1 MKKLTRILAL
11 TLCCLLAAG
20 LAACGETP
28 APTPDPDP
36 DPGAAIGGNT
46 QIPNPRVPYEND
58 EFPDFKLAGYPDR
71 DGGYPDRDGMKP
83 TGFYLIG
90 GTIGEIS
97 YETATLRCAADTGE
111 GEDLSGVYYPD
122 AEESELSVAH
132 SYGGIITVTVKEHS
146 EGTVALW
153 KSCAGDFDYS
163 LWLPGQTGD
172 AAKALVMEFAAG
184 VYAVKPGV
192 ETPIGHVAG
201 TEKELTRWREVIR
214 AENIAKVMALD
225 YTMTEPVELTP
236 EKAGQLI
243 GLLAESADR
252 LTVYEKLPNPATGG
266 ALRLTAYD
274 MEGNTLFTVCED
286 GRLVVTFG
294 NEMTNYVFNVGA
306 CGLDGKFTLD

>member
-11 TLCCLLAAG
+11 TLCCLLAVG
-20 LAACGETP
+20 LTACGKKP
-28 APTPDPDP
+28 APTPDPSDET
-36 DPGAAIGGNT
+36 GGNT
-46 QIPNPRVPYEND
+46 QIPNPMVAYED
-58 EFPDFKLAGYPDR
+58 AEFPDFSLT
-71 DGGYPDRDGMKP
+71 GYPDRDGMKP
-83 TGFYLIG
+83 TGFCLIG

-122 AEESELSVAH
+122 AEESELSVGH
-132 SYGGIITVTVKEHS
+132 SYCNGIITVTVKEHS

-153 KSCAGDFDYS
+153 KSCEGDFVYS

-172 AAKALVMEFAAG
+172 DAKALVREFAAG

-201 TEKELTRWREVIR
+201 TEKDLARWREVIR
-214 AENIAKVMALD
+214 AGNIAKVMARD
-225 YTMTEPVELTP
+225 HTMTEPVELTP

-252 LTVYEKLPNPATGG
+252 LTVYERLPNPATGG
-266 ALRLTAYD
+266 SVVLTAYD
-274 MEGNTLFTVCED
+274 TEGNVLFTACYN
-286 GRLVVTFG
+286 GLLVVTFG
-294 NEMTNYVFNVGA
+294 QETANYIFDA
-306 CGLDGKFTLD
+306 SDCELYTLYTFFPVE

>member
-71 DGGYPDRDGMKP
+71 DGMKP
-83 TGFYLIG
+83 TGFCLIG

-122 AEESELSVAH
+122 AEESELSVGH

-201 TEKELTRWREVIR
+201 TEKELTRWREAIH
-214 AENIAKVMALD
+214 ADNIAKVTAKD
-225 YTMTEPVELTP
+225 YSGLEPVESSAEAA
-236 EKAGQLI
+236 EKMI
-243 GLLAESADR
+243 EVLADSESA
-252 LTVYEKLPNPATGG
+252 LKLLEKPQNPATGG

-274 MEGNTLFTVCED
+274 TEGNVLFTVCYN
-286 GRLVVTFG
+286 GLLVVTFG
-294 NEMTNYVFNVGA
+294 QETANYIFDA
-306 CGLDGKFTLD
+306 SDCELCTLYTFFPVE

>member
-122 AEESELSVAH
+122 AEESELSVGH

-274 MEGNTLFTVCED
+274 AEGNTLFTVCKD

>member
-36 DPGAAIGGNT
+36 DSGSAIGGNT
-46 QIPNPRVPYEND
+46 QIPNPRVPYENG
-58 EFPDFKLAGYPDR
+58 EFPDFKLAGYL
-71 DGGYPDRDGMKP
+71 DRDGMKP

-122 AEESELSVAH
+122 AEESELSVPH
-132 SYGGIITVTVKEHS
+132 SYGGIITV
-146 EGTVALW
+146 TVALW

-201 TEKELTRWREVIR
+201 TEKELARWREVIR
-214 AENIAKVMALD
+214 AGNIAKVMAMD
-225 YTMTEPVELTP
+225 HTMTEPMELTP

-252 LTVYEKLPNPATGG
+252 LTVYERLPNPATGG

-274 MEGNTLFTVCED
+274 AEGNTLFTVCKD

-294 NEMTNYVFNVGA
+294 NEMTNYVFNASA

>member
-36 DPGAAIGGNT
+36 DPGAAIGGST

-71 DGGYPDRDGMKP
+71 DGMKP

-90 GTIGEIS
+90 GTLAEID
-97 YETATLRCAADTGE
+97 YENATLRCAADTGE

-122 AEESELSVAH
+122 AEESELSVGH
-132 SYGGIITVTVKEHS
+132 SYCNGIITVTVKEHS

-153 KSCAGDFDYS
+153 KSCEGDFAYS

-172 AAKALVMEFAAG
+172 DAKALVKEFAAG
-184 VYAVKPGV
+184 VYAVKPDRESQTGDV
-192 ETPIGHVAG
+192 LG
-201 TEKELTRWREVIR
+201 TKKELTRWREVIHTD
-214 AENIAKVMALD
+214 NIIKVTAKD
-225 YTMTEPVELTP
+225 NSMTEPLELP
-236 EKAGQLI
+236 AEAAEKMIKA
-243 GLLAESADR
+243 LADSESA
-252 LTVYEKLPNPATGG
+252 LKLFEKPENPATGG
-266 ALRLTAYD
+266 ALNLTAYD
-274 MEGNTLFTVCED
+274 AEGNVLFTATYTCN
-286 GRLVVTFG
+286 RLRVTFG
-294 NEMTNYVFNVGA
+294 QETANYIFDA
-306 CGLDGKFTLD
+306 SDCDLDTLYTFLPIE

>member
-11 TLCCLLAAG
+11 TLCCLLAVG
-20 LAACGETP
+20 LTACGKKP
-28 APTPDPDP
+28 APTPDPSDET
-36 DPGAAIGGNT
+36 GGNT
-46 QIPNPRVPYEND
+46 QIPNPMVAYED
-58 EFPDFKLAGYPDR
+58 AEFPDFSLT
-71 DGGYPDRDGMKP
+71 GYPDRDGMKP
-83 TGFYLIG
+83 TGFCLIG

-122 AEESELSVAH
+122 AEESELSVGH
-132 SYGGIITVTVKEHS
+132 SYCGIITVTVKEHS

-153 KSCAGDFDYS
+153 KSCEGDFVYS

-172 AAKALVMEFAAG
+172 DAKALVKEFAAG
-184 VYAVKPGV
+184 VYVVLPGGEEPLTGDV
-192 ETPIGHVAG
+192 LG
-201 TEKELTRWREVIR
+201 TEKDLARWREAIH
-214 AENIAKVMALD
+214 ADNIAKVMARD
-225 YTMTEPVELTP
+225 HTMTEPVELTP

-252 LTVYEKLPNPATGG
+252 LTVYERLPNPATGG

-274 MEGNTLFTVCED
+274 GEGNQLFTVCDD

-294 NEMTNYVFNVGA
+294 NEMTNYVFNAGA
-306 CGLDGKFTLD
+306 CGLDGKFALD

>member
-36 DPGAAIGGNT
+36 DPGSAIGGNT

-58 EFPDFKLAGYPDR
+58 EFPDFKLA
-71 DGGYPDRDGMKP
+71 GYPDRDGMKP

-97 YETATLRCAADTGE
+97 YETATLRCAAKTEETG
-111 GEDLSGVYYPD
+111 DISGIFYNDPK
-122 AEESELSVAH
+122 ESELSVGH
-132 SYGGIITVTVKEHS
+132 SYYNGLIFITVKEYA

-153 KSCAGDFDYS
+153 VSCERDYTYS

-214 AENIAKVMALD
+214 AGNIAKVMAMD
-225 YTMTEPVELTP
+225 HNTMTEPVELTP

-252 LTVYEKLPNPATGG
+252 LTVYERLPNPATGG

-274 MEGNTLFTVCED
+274 AEGNTLFTVCED

-294 NEMTNYVFNVGA
+294 NEMTNYVFNASA

>member
-28 APTPDPDP
+28 APTPNPDP
-36 DPGAAIGGNT
+36 DPGSAIGGNT

-58 EFPDFKLAGYPDR
+58 EFPDFKLV
-71 DGGYPDRDGMKP
+71 GYPDRDGMKP

-90 GTIGEIS
+90 GTLAEID
-97 YETATLRCAADTGE
+97 YENATLRCAAKTEETG
-111 GEDLSGVYYPD
+111 DISGIFYNDPK
-122 AEESELSVAH
+122 ESELSVGH
-132 SYGGIITVTVKEHS
+132 SYYNGLIFITVKEYA

-153 KSCAGDFDYS
+153 VSCERDYTYS

-214 AENIAKVMALD
+214 AGNIAKVMAMD
-225 YTMTEPVELTP
+225 QNIMTEPMELTP

-252 LTVYEKLPNPATGG
+252 LTVYERLPNPATGG

-274 MEGNTLFTVCED
+274 AEGNTLFTVCED

-294 NEMTNYVFNVGA
+294 NEMTNYVFNVSA
-306 CGLDGKFTLD
+306 CGLDGKFTLE

>member
-20 LAACGETP
+20 LAACGKKP
-28 APTPDPDP
+28 APTPDPSDET
-36 DPGAAIGGNT
+36 GGNT
-46 QIPNPRVPYEND
+46 QIPNPMVAYED
-58 EFPDFKLAGYPDR
+58 AEFPDFSLT
-71 DGGYPDRDGMKP
+71 GYPDRDGMKP

-90 GTIGEIS
+90 GTLAEID
-97 YETATLRCAADTGE
+97 YENATLRCAAKTEETRDI
-111 GEDLSGVYYPD
+111 SGIFYNDPK
-122 AEESELSVAH
+122 ESELSVCH

-153 KSCAGDFDYS
+153 KSCEGDFDYS

-214 AENIAKVMALD
+214 AGNIAKVMALD
-225 YTMTEPVELTP
+225 HTMTEPVELTP

-252 LTVYEKLPNPATGG
+252 LTVYERLPNPATGG

-274 MEGNTLFTVCED
+274 AEGNTLFTVCED

-294 NEMTNYVFNVGA
+294 NEMTNYIFNASA
-306 CGLDGKFTLD
+306 CGLDGKFALD

>member
-20 LAACGETP
+20 LVACGETP

-36 DPGAAIGGNT
+36 DPGSAIGGNT

-58 EFPDFKLAGYPDR
+58 EFPDFKLA
-71 DGGYPDRDGMKP
+71 GYPDRDGMKP

-122 AEESELSVAH
+122 AEESELSVCH

-201 TEKELTRWREVIR
+201 TEKALARWREAIH
-214 AENIAKVMALD
+214 ADNIAKVTAKDNSRL
-225 YTMTEPVELTP
+225 EPVELPAETA
-236 EKAGQLI
+236 ERTIKA
-243 GLLAESADR
+243 LADSESA
-252 LTVYEKLPNPATGG
+252 LKLFEKPENPSTGG
-266 ALRLTAYD
+266 ALNLTAYD
-274 MEGNTLFTVCED
+274 AEGNVLFTATYTCN
-286 GRLVVTFG
+286 RLRVTFG
-294 NEMTNYVFNVGA
+294 QETANYIFDA
-306 CGLDGKFTLD
+306 SDCDLDTLYTFLPVE

>member
-28 APTPDPDP
+28 APTPDPDS
-36 DPGAAIGGNT
+36 GAAIGGNT

-71 DGGYPDRDGMKP
+71 DGMKP
-83 TGFYLIG
+83 TGFCLIG

-122 AEESELSVAH
+122 AEESELLVGH

-153 KSCAGDFDYS
+153 KSCEGDFDYS

-201 TEKELTRWREVIR
+201 TEKDLARWREVIR
-214 AENIAKVMALD
+214 AGNIAKVTAKDNSRL
-225 YTMTEPVELTP
+225 EPVELPAETA
-236 EKAGQLI
+236 ERMIKA
-243 GLLAESADR
+243 LADSESA
-252 LTVYEKLPNPATGG
+252 LKLFEKPENPATGG
-266 ALRLTAYD
+266 ALNLTAYD
-274 MEGNTLFTVCED
+274 AEGNVLFTATYTCN
-286 GRLVVTFG
+286 RLRVTFG
-294 NEMTNYVFNVGA
+294 QETANYIFDA
-306 CGLDGKFTLD
+306 SDCDLDTLYTFLPVE

>member
-58 EFPDFKLAGYPDR
+58 EFPDFKLV
-71 DGGYPDRDGMKP
+71 GYPDRDGMKP
-83 TGFYLIG
+83 TGFCLIG

-122 AEESELSVAH
+122 AEESELSVGH
-132 SYGGIITVTVKEHS
+132 SYCGIITVTVKEHS

-153 KSCAGDFDYS
+153 KSCEGDFDYS

-172 AAKALVMEFAAG
+172 DAKALVREFAAG
-184 VYAVKPGV
+184 VYVVLPGGEEPLTGDV
-192 ETPIGHVAG
+192 LG
-201 TEKELTRWREVIR
+201 TEKDLARWREAIH
-214 AENIAKVMALD
+214 ADNIAKVTAKD
-225 YTMTEPVELTP
+225 YSGLEPVESSAEAA
-236 EKAGQLI
+236 EKMI
-243 GLLAESADR
+243 EVLADSESA
-252 LTVYEKLPNPATGG
+252 LKLLEKPQNPATGG

-274 MEGNTLFTVCED
+274 AEGNTLFTVCED

-294 NEMTNYVFNVGA
+294 NEMTNYVFNASA